1 MTILKKLII
10 LSLVVNIIAS
20 FAIVVFATENQA
32 LRTENERLVEE
43 NNRLTTEVEE
53 NDVHIEQV
61 NQQLKN
67 ILDKI
72 E

>member
-1 MTILKKLII
+1 MKKLIV

-43 NNRLTTEVEE
+43 NNRLTTEVEK
-53 NDVHIEQV
+53 NDIHIEHV

>member
-43 NNRLTTEVEE
+43 NDRLTTEIE
-53 NDVHIEQV
+53 DSDIHIKQI
-61 NQQLKN
+61 NQQLEN